1 MKIFKNSGLLIV
13 GLLFFSCTEDKAI
26 LLDDVDDSIKNYQ
39 IPKVPVNTD
48 YTVGAIYTRFVTNPL
63 INLVETPSIGVFNEG
78 TGSAST
84 YSEHVK
90 QAQTAGIDFFI
101 FNLRCS
107 VRSNATT
114 YVQSANP
121 EYTTDKTYIDNLQT
135 APNAGD
141 MKFAFSYN
149 FESFRLKKDFSPTF
163 YIETLNLVNAFVNDF
178 KLMIPYFN
186 RPNYMKIKI
195 DGKEK
200 PVVYINNSHN
210 LFSNDN
216 PTLYQKLRKDMKDLG
231 VELYLIG
238 MQPEWT
244 PPLRYNF
251 RFVGCVDALT
261 ITNYANINRSF
272 TERKDYFHKYIDL
285 AWSYH
290 KETLAKY
297 NIEFVPTISPSY
309 NAVNVNNYDITKDAD
324 WFKANCNIARRASGA
339 NKLVLIDSFNNWNLD
354 TQIESATSYGDEYLK
369 IVKSEFKVNK
379 QLL

>member
-48 YTVGAIYTRFVTNPL
+48 YTVGAIYTRFVANPL

-216 PTLYQKLRKDMKDLG
+216 PTLYQKLRAEMKNLG

-238 MQPEWT
+238 MQAEWT

-309 NAVNVNNYDITKDAD
+309 NAVNVNNYDITKNAD

-369 IVKSEFKVNK
+369 IVKSEFKLN
-379 QLL
+379 QQ

>member
-48 YTVGAIYTRFVTNPL
+48 YTVGAIYTRFVTNSSV
-63 INLVETPSIGVFNEG
+63 NLVETPSIGVLNGGVNGGVANVPAYEK
-78 TGSAST
+78 
-84 YSEHVK
+84 HVK

-114 YVQSANP
+114 YVQSANT
-121 EYTTDKTYIDNLQT
+121 EYTSDKTYINALLT

-141 MKFAFSYN
+141 MKFALSYN
-149 FESFRLKKDFSPTF
+149 FASFLLKKDFSPDF
-163 YIETLNLVNAFVNDF
+163 YIETLNLVNPFINDF

-186 RPNYMKIKI
+186 KPNYMKIN
-195 DGKEK
+195 GK
-200 PVVYINNSHN
+200 PVVYINNSFN
-210 LFSNDN
+210 LFSVDN
-216 PTLYQKLRKDMKDLG
+216 PALYQKLRAEMKNLG

-238 MQPEWT
+238 MQAEWS

-261 ITNYANINRSF
+261 ITNYANINKSV
-272 TERKDYFHKYIDL
+272 TERKYYFHKYIDL

-297 NIEFVPTISPSY
+297 NIEFIPTISPSY
-309 NAVNVNNYDITKDAD
+309 NSLNVNNYDIPKNAD

-339 NKLVLIDSFNNWNLD
+339 NKLVLIDSFNDWNLD

-369 IVKSEFKVNK
+369 IVKSEFKLN
-379 QLL
+379 QQ

>member
-149 FESFRLKKDFSPTF
+149 FESFRLKKDFSPKF
-163 YIETLNLVNAFVNDF
+163 YIETLNLVNPFINDF

-186 RPNYMKIKI
+186 KPNYMKIN
-195 DGKEK
+195 GK
-200 PVVYINNSHN
+200 PVVYINNSFN
-210 LFSNDN
+210 LFSVDN
-216 PTLYQKLRKDMKDLG
+216 PALYQKLRAEMKNLG

-238 MQPEWT
+238 MQAEWT
-244 PPLRYNF
+244 PPLRYDF

-261 ITNYANINRSF
+261 ITNYANINRGF
-272 TERKDYFHKYIDL
+272 YDRFYFFHKYIDL

-309 NAVNVNNYDITKDAD
+309 NAVNVNNYDITKNAD

-339 NKLVLIDSFNNWNLD
+339 NKLVIIDSFNNWNLD
-354 TQIESATSYGDEYLK
+354 TQIESATSYGDDYLK
-369 IVKSEFKVNK
+369 IVKSEFKVN
-379 QLL
+379 